1 MSKHG
6 TFHSPIVC
14 RRSHVWAGLGCMS
27 LLLLAAGCGGGMAK
41 IDRQLAKVVQDRSR
55 AMAASS
61 PGVRAPGEYT
71 PDRSRTSKT
80 PATTNPEAGA
90 LSYVPGE
97 QAESADEELRRVNER
112 LRRFHEQAA
121 GGGAGEYIPLTLDR
135 AFEVAQLEG
144 REYRDAEEDYLVAA
158 IRLLIE
164 RHRWG
169 PRLFNDSSVSLSGE
183 GDEGRFDNALRV
195 VNTLRAN
202 QRLPYGGQAEAR
214 WVWRATEDLR
224 SSVSGQYRQSSE
236 LVFDANMPL
245 LRGAGTV
252 AQESLIQ
259 SERDL
264 VYAARD
270 FEHFRRSYFVSIAD
284 DYFRLLQ
291 AAARINNQVSQ
302 LQSLRL
308 FEEQQ
313 RAKFEAGRISQF
325 DLNNATNRVLQA
337 VSTLASLRE
346 QFTLQLDRYKVRL
359 GIPVETSVRLSGVSF
374 GLTAPVV
381 DLDEATRAALAYR
394 LDLQNRRDRLLD
406 SQRNVDVARNNLLPD
421 LGVGAQV
428 GIPTDPDAREG
439 GVAFDPDEPRYE
451 ASMTLSLPLDRQ
463 IERLQ
468 LRQALLNRDRQ
479 QRAYERFSDDVVV
492 DVRRRVREIDL
503 ARFRLELAERQV
515 QINERRLEEQ
525 RIRAD
530 LVDTRTQLDALTDLL
545 NSQNDRDQA
554 LTDLRI
560 AVLNYLLASGQLRVR
575 LDGSLEP
582 LPGMDVRVEHI
593 PLDYARLLGE
603 DDEKLPVIV
612 PPDEI
617 EAPAEQPETP

>member
-1 MSKHG
+1 MSA
-6 TFHSPIVC
+6 V
-14 RRSHVWAGLGCMS
+14 
-27 LLLLAAGCGGGMAK
+27 LLAAGCGGGMAK

-55 AMAASS
+55 AMAASA
-61 PGVRAPGEYT
+61 PGVRPPGDYT
-71 PDRSRTSKT
+71 PDRGRTSKT
-80 PATTNPEAGA
+80 PATTNPESGE
-90 LSYVPGE
+90 LSYVPGVP
-97 QAESADEELRRVNER
+97 ADSADEELRRVNDR

-144 REYRDAEEDYLVAA
+144 REYRDAEEDYLIAA

-169 PRLFNDSSVSLSGE
+169 PRLFNDSNVSLSGE
-183 GDEGRFDNALRV
+183 GDDGRFDNAVRV

-214 WVWRATEDLR
+214 WVWRATQDLR

-236 LVFDANMPL
+236 IVFDANMPL
-245 LRGAGTV
+245 MRGAGLV

-259 SERDL
+259 SEREL

-270 FEHFRRSYFVSIAD
+270 FEHFRRSHFVSVAD

-313 RAKFEAGRISQF
+313 RAKFDAGRISQF

-381 DLDEATRAALAYR
+381 DLDEATRAALAFR

-406 SQRNVDVARNNLLPD
+406 AQRNVDVARNNLLPD

-439 GVAFDPDEPRYE
+439 GVAFDPDETRYE

-468 LRQALLNRDRQ
+468 LRQSLLNRDRQ
-479 QRAYERFSDDVVV
+479 QRSYERFSDDIVV

-575 LDGSLEP
+575 LDGTLEA
-582 LPGMDVRVEHI
+582 LPGMDVRIEHI

-603 DDEKLPVIV
+603 DDEKLPVII

-617 EAPAEQPETP
+617 EAPEEEPEAP

>member
-439 GVAFDPDEPRYE
+439 GVAFDPDETRYE